1 LPFRWDLPLLVAW
14 PLPFPLAE
22 VLLRVGTDAG
32 LWAVTP
38 SGFAEVWLAG
48 TLALPG
54 L

>member
-1 LPFRWDLPLLVAW
+1 MPFRWDL